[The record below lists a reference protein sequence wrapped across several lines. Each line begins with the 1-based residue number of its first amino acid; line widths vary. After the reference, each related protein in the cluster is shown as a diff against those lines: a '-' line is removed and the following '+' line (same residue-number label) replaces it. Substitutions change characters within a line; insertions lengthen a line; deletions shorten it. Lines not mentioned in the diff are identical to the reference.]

1 MTTKATKAMP
11 GSVLGLLGGPVE
23 GETGRVTVPYFAE
36 GDSRCGQQRERER
49 ERAVPETGG

>member
-36 GDSRCGQQRERER
+36 GDSRCGQ
-49 ERAVPETGG
+49 